1 MKDINDLIIDENSIT
16 NSPEEDFEILSEWT
30 VDPKK
35 KEKLVSDA
43 VSKLQKAISSD
54 SDISEFIKIY
64 TAKQITTANKNIYTR
79 KKKYNETK
87 KRKLLVGYYNFG
99 RVQKHGELY
108 TKLKSIVADVNSQL
122 TDIEFQLKMWV
133 MNEWYGTDAVSA
145 CSAALINVITAAS
158 RKNKLGIIGI
168 KIKSKDSIR
177 EEFCNEALDFTDDIM
192 NDLF

>member
-1 MKDINDLIIDENSIT
+1 MDCRSQ
-16 NSPEEDFEILSEWT
+16 
-30 VDPKK
+30 KK
-35 KEKLVSDA
+35 QKLVSDA
-43 VSKLQKAISSD
+43 VSKLQRAISSD
-54 SDISEFIKIY
+54 SELSRFIKIY

-99 RVQKHGELY
+99 NLSKHKEFY
-108 TKLKSIVADVNSQL
+108 SKLKSIVTDVNSEL

-133 MNEWYGTDAVSA
+133 MNEWYGTDAASA
-145 CSAALINVITAAS
+145 CSAALINLITAAS
-158 RKNKLGIIGI
+158 RKNKLGVIGI

-177 EEFCNEALDFTDDIM
+177 EEFCNEALDFTDNIM

>member
-1 MKDINDLIIDENSIT
+1 MKDINDLIIDENYYNDSK
-16 NSPEEDFEILSEWT
+16 EDFEIFTEWS

-54 SDISEFIKIY
+54 SDISKFIKIY

-133 MNEWYGTDAVSA
+133 MNEWYGTDAASA

-177 EEFCNEALDFTDDIM
+177 EEFCNEALNFTDTIM

>member
-1 MKDINDLIIDENSIT
+1 MKFFQNGQW
-16 NSPEEDFEILSEWT
+16 ILR
-30 VDPKK
+30 K

-54 SDISEFIKIY
+54 SELSRFIKIY

-99 RVQKHGELY
+99 SLSKHKELY
-108 TKLKSIVADVNSQL
+108 SKLKSIVANVNTEL
-122 TDIEFQLKMWV
+122 TDIEFQLKMWI
-133 MNEWYGTDAVSA
+133 MNEWYGTDAASA
-145 CSAALINVITAAS
+145 CYAALINLVSAAV
-158 RKNKLGIIGI
+158 RKNKLGVIGI

>member
-1 MKDINDLIIDENSIT
+1 MKDTNDLIIYENSIT

-54 SDISEFIKIY
+54 SDISRFIKIY

-99 RVQKHGELY
+99 SLSKHKELY
-108 TKLKSIVADVNSQL
+108 SKLKSIVANVNSEL
-122 TDIEFQLKMWV
+122 TDIEFQLKMW
-133 MNEWYGTDAVSA
+133 
-145 CSAALINVITAAS
+145 
-158 RKNKLGIIGI
+158 
-168 KIKSKDSIR
+168 
-177 EEFCNEALDFTDDIM
+177 IM
-192 NDLF
+192 K